1 MNDGLN
7 YLARGFRMLNEPGVR
22 QYAAGPLLI
31 NIVLFASLITFAS
44 QQFNYWTDYLLGQI
58 PSWLGFLEFI
68 LWPLFVLLMLI
79 IVIFSFT
86 MLINI
91 IGAPF
96 NAILAEQVAERCT
109 GQAPPSASETWAGT
123 AASVPRSLIRELAR
137 LAYTLPMAL
146 GIWII
151 TLIPAINVAA
161 PLLWFLWGAWMMSI
175 QYSDYAADNNRVKF
189 GNMRMVLGRNRALT
203 LSFGAAVTVATL
215 IPIVNL
221 FVMPAAVCGAT
232 LLWCERLQSQCDTA

>member
-1 MNDGLN
+1 MNEGLN
-7 YLARGFRMLNEPGVR
+7 YLARGFRMLKEPGVR
-22 QYAAGPLLI
+22 KYAAGPLLI
-31 NIVLFASLITFAS
+31 NIILFASLITFAS

-68 LWPLFVLLMLI
+68 LWPLFVLLMLV

-109 GQAPPSASETWAGT
+109 GKAPPSASETWTGI
-123 AASVPRSLIRELAR
+123 AASVPRSLIRELTR

-161 PLLWFLWGAWMMSI
+161 PALWFLWGAWMMSI

-189 GNMRMVLGRNRALT
+189 GNMRAVLSKNRGLT
-203 LSFGAAVTVATL
+203 LSFGAAVTLATL
-215 IPIVNL
+215 IPILNL

-232 LLWCERLQSQCDTA
+232 LLWCERLQSQCEVA